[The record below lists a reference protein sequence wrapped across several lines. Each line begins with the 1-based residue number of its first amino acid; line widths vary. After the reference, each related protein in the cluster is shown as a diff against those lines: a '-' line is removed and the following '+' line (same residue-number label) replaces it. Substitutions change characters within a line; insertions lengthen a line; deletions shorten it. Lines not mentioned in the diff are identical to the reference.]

1 MSTLPPLPGPHPS
14 GPPLTLPPQSL
25 RTTAEERRL
34 GSIAEFLRK
43 PQGRAAMQ
51 GVVAALFIV
60 AGGVGAGSLRRH
72 DPILEGAHLSWLRF
86 GHGSVIASVL
96 VWIGVLTMIWA
107 WVKLGRITLK
117 GTVSLAELRLTVL
130 MWTVPLLLSAPMFSR
145 DAYSYLAQGALLRDG
160 FDPYAVGPVAN
171 PGILLDNVSSVWTTT
186 TAPYGPSFLMVA
198 AGITQVS
205 GDNVVLGT
213 MLMRVAMLP
222 GLILTLWAVPRLARY
237 LGGRP
242 PTAIWL
248 AVLNPLVLIH
258 LIGGVHNEVLMVGLM
273 TAGVVMSL
281 QRRHLLAIAV
291 VTVGVSV
298 KATAGVALP
307 FIVWIWMAHERE
319 RAAAEGRTPSSP
331 LLLFA
336 RTAALGVGVFA
347 LVLGA
352 ISVAAGV
359 GMGWITALSGSAK
372 IINWLSLPTILAHI
386 VTWFT
391 PFGLDP
397 VLDITRLICAATMLI
412 LLVTIWYRYRHTPRE
427 AVTGILYALLAIVIL
442 SPAALPWYYSWPI
455 AIAAGFALTRNT
467 LAVLVGI
474 STWLMVIFKPDG
486 AHGLYEW
493 PHVVLATAVAVLAA
507 VSLLKEDP
515 LRART
520 WLSGAQPK
528 TEPSA
533 AAPVHEAR

>member
-34 GSIAEFLRK
+34 GSVSAFLRR
-43 PQGRAAMQ
+43 PQGRAALQ
-51 GVVAALFIV
+51 GVAAAVLIV

-72 DPILEGAHLSWLRF
+72 DPVLEAAHLSWLRF

-96 VWIGVLTMIWA
+96 VWAGVLLMVWA
-107 WVKLGRITLK
+107 WVRLGRITIQ
-117 GTVSLAELRLTVL
+117 GAVSLAELRLTVL
-130 MWTVPLLLSAPMFSR
+130 LWTAPLLLSAPMFSR

-171 PGILLDNVSSVWTTT
+171 PGVLLDNVSSVWTTT

-198 AGITQVS
+198 AGITSLS

-213 MLMRVAMLP
+213 MLLRVAMLP

-237 LGGRP
+237 LGGNA

-258 LIGGVHNEVLMVGLM
+258 LVGGVHNEVLMVGLM
-273 TAGVVMSL
+273 TAGVVMAL
-281 QRRHLLAIAV
+281 QRRHVLAVAV
-291 VTVGVSV
+291 VTVGVTV

-307 FIVWIWMAHERE
+307 FIVWIWMAHERD
-319 RAAAEGRTPSSP
+319 RAAAAGRAAPHP
-331 LLLFA
+331 LVLFA
-336 RTAALGVGVFA
+336 RTAAAGVGVFA
-347 LVLGA
+347 VVLGA
-352 ISVAAGV
+352 ISLAAGV
-359 GMGWITALSGSAK
+359 GLGWVTALSGSAK
-372 IINWLSLPTILAHI
+372 IINWLSLPTVLAHI

-391 PFGLDP
+391 PLGLDS
-397 VLDITRLICAATMLI
+397 VLNVTRALCAAAMLAA
-412 LLVTIWYRYRHTPRE
+412 LVTVWWRYRRTPRE

-455 AIAAGFALTRNT
+455 AIAAGFALTPRT
-467 LAVLVGI
+467 LAVVAGI

-493 PHVVLATAVAVLAA
+493 PHVLAATAVAVLAGA
-507 VSLLKEDP
+507 SLLQQDP
-515 LRART
+515 LRVRT
-520 WLSGAQPK
+520 WL
-528 TEPSA
+528 A
-533 AAPVHEAR
+533 AGKGKQAARG